1 MIKVSIQEDFIFVN
15 IYALNIGALKYIK
28 QILIDKRE
36 EIDRNT
42 KTVGVFNIPLIST
55 DRSLR
60 QKINKVTEIL
70 RDTTE

>member
-42 KTVGVFNIPLIST
+42 KTVVFNIPLIST
-55 DRSLR
+55 DISLR